1 MAFEKGS
8 VRNIEECNVLIVD
21 DQASSRMIMTSLL
34 EDIAHIHTVESAT
47 QAKQFCLLNNID
59 LVVSDVYMPEMDGH
73 QLCRELQNDP
83 ITHQLPVMFVTASD
97 SDEEQE
103 ACWESGCVDF
113 VTKPINATTFRNR
126 VKAQLSHK
134 LKADLLETLI
144 YTDRL
149 TGAFNRHYLDERL
162 TNIVKEADREGHSI
176 AAAMFDID
184 FFKQYNDEYGHIS
197 GDSCLWKLSS
207 AVRQVLLRPM
217 DHLIRV
223 GGEEFLVLLPN
234 TTEKGAEI
242 VCQRILKAVRDLS
255 LPHIRSPF
263 KKVTVSV
270 GVSVYQPNQQQS
282 MEQIMLEADQ
292 CLYKA
297 KNQGRNQ
304 FIRSRNAEHSNLMD

>member
-1 MAFEKGS
+1 MTFEKGS
-8 VRNIEECNVLIVD
+8 VRHIEQCHVLVVD
-21 DQASSRMIMTSLL
+21 DQASSRMIMSSLL
-34 EDIAHIHTVESAT
+34 EDIAHVHTVESAV
-47 QAKQFCLLNNID
+47 QAKQFCLNNNVD
-59 LVVSDVYMPEMDGH
+59 LVVSDVYMPDMDGH
-73 QLCRELQNDP
+73 QLCLALQNDP
-83 ITHQLPVMFVTASD
+83 ATNQLPVMFVTASD

-103 ACWESGCVDF
+103 ACWASGCVDF

-126 VKAQLSHK
+126 VKAQLNHK

-176 AAAMFDID
+176 AVAMYDID

-197 GDSCLWKLSS
+197 GDSCLWKLSN

-223 GGEEFLVLLPN
+223 GGEEFLILLPN
-234 TTEKGAEI
+234 TTEEGAEV
-242 VCQRILKAVRDLS
+242 VCQRILQSIRDLR

-263 KKVTVSV
+263 KKVSVSI
-270 GVSVYQPNQQQS
+270 GLSVYKPDQPEG

-297 KNQGRNQ
+297 KHQGRNQ
-304 FIRSRNAEHSNLMD
+304 YVRSGSAEHNKITD